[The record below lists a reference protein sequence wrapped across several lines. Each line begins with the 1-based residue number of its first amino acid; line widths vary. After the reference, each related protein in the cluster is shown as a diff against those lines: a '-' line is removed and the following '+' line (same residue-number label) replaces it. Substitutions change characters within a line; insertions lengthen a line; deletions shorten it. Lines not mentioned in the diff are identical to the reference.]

1 MSVISSLRGGGVGQL
16 WLWGPPEWH
25 SQYRPD
31 RNSLS
36 PKKQTERNWL
46 KSRLSIQ
53 MLPDLLFQVRRWDQ
67 QKCHLGLGG
76 PASSPAL
83 PQSLK
88 YGWAE
93 STFCTLTSSKFRNR
107 CPKEAVLRVKN
118 TDVWTDL
125 GGFPSSLRDTDL
137 QPDWEQSPMLFPWT
151 TSWVD

>member
-93 STFCTLTSSKFRNR
+93 STFCTLTSSKFRNQ
-107 CPKEAVLRVKN
+107 CPKEAGLRTLTSGLTWEVFQARFVILIYSPIENRVLCC
-118 TDVWTDL
+118 
-125 GGFPSSLRDTDL
+125 FPELHHG
-137 QPDWEQSPMLFPWT
+137 
-151 TSWVD
+151 